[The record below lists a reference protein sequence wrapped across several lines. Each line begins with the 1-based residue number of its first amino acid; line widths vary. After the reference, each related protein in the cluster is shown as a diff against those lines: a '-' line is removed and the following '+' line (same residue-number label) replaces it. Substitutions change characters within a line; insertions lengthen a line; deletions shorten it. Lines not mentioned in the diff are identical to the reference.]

1 MAMEDSSKRS
11 ALLQI
16 MGLALIFIT
25 VSGFV
30 LGNFYYKSRKV
41 NYQSV
46 EDMCSAAAAAY
57 GEALNK
63 ELDLPLFSSR
73 IWRKKVFFSGKP
85 AGCAGFLTASRWG
98 NM

>member
-41 NYQSV
+41 NY
-46 EDMCSAAAAAY
+46 
-57 GEALNK
+57 
-63 ELDLPLFSSR
+63 
-73 IWRKKVFFSGKP
+73 
-85 AGCAGFLTASRWG
+85 
-98 NM
+98 